1 MSAFVIQFSPE
12 ALDHLKYFSKREQQ
26 IILNAIEV
34 QLSDQPDQQ
43 TRKKKKLEENALA
56 PWELRVGDFRVFY
69 DIDLEKRLV
78 IIVAIGKKNHN
89 ILRIADNEVLL

>member
-1 MSAFVIQFSPE
+1 
-12 ALDHLKYFSKREQQ
+12 
-26 IILNAIEV
+26 LNAIEV